1 MANRV
6 SVEIDA
12 QVQGFVQGMNEAS
25 NSCQK
30 YETDTRKIQDS
41 TVNLNKELRAAKRE
55 AQNLAAGYAQLSNE
69 AKASTFGREMARQL
83 EEAKRKA
90 AEYIDLQGDLSTELK
105 NLASDTA
112 TFDTLADGLSALGST
127 MSAVTGVMGIF
138 TDDTAMMTKA
148 VTYFTTAESIASA
161 AIKVKN
167 LLQKQS
173 SLMLGVAAVQ
183 QKALTAAENLDT
195 AAKGRNAVATTAATV
210 AQKAF
215 NAVAKANPYVL
226 LATAVLSVVS
236 AFALFSDGADE
247 ATEAQN
253 KLTIAEENGKKAS
266 ETYASTLASEYS
278 KLMTSYTKLKAE
290 WASLAN
296 DSQRKKFINDHK
308 SELQSLGAEIKNVSD
323 AEGFFKNDTN
333 RIVQAFESRAR
344 AAALAAKA
352 AELYRQ
358 EMEIIEK
365 YRSWTETQGH
375 RAGEEAKHVTSITM
389 DPGTKYDKHP
399 TYNNGQ
405 YYMDNGVL
413 KYTEKG
419 AEAANKATRAY
430 QEMNEAYQQNQREIK
445 NTTAAYAD
453 LIKNGQLL
461 VNTTNS
467 VTNHTNT
474 NTTTTKKEIS
484 TYAEAIAEYDKL
496 VQEKEKLNNML
507 KEGRVDSE
515 FTEEFKK
522 EINAVE
528 NQIQAIVDKWH
539 IKAKVEVEKPKE
551 TAKAGSLKEA
561 QDNVSKYKVDVE
573 LNAVG
578 TPAYIE
584 AMKNLKY
591 WQNKEQEIQL
601 KIDADTSDI
610 KKGSLEWLS
619 QKKSK
624 WEAVLNT
631 SVVGSD
637 EYNRALKEI
646 NKLTKEEQKIELQI
660 EVSGMSAVDKL
671 MNTFEGFHAIDGVV
685 NSFKSLTDAIEED
698 ANAWDIFISTL
709 SVVESIMEGINT
721 VSQIANMLSAKSA
734 VVKTA
739 ETSAAVSASTAVATQ
754 AAAEGTAA
762 APATAM
768 TVANKALE
776 ASYLDLA
783 AAMIFA
789 AHASIPFAGVG
800 LAAGFISS
808 MLAIQA
814 STKAATMAM
823 MAFAEGGIVGG
834 SSYGGDRVLARVNSG
849 EMILNSRQQKNL
861 FNLLDSDVMPQK
873 GGQQIQV
880 QGVIRGTD
888 LLLVQK
894 NTNKVRSKT
903 GTQIHF

>member
-1 MANRV
+1 MANKVHVDLDLNVQGYQQGIQQATESTAAYESETRKV
-6 SVEIDA
+6 ADA
-12 QVQGFVQGMNEAS
+12 QV
-25 NSCQK
+25 
-30 YETDTRKIQDS
+30 
-41 TVNLNKELRAAKRE
+41 NLMKELKAAKKE
-55 AQNLAAGYAQLSNE
+55 VQNLAAGYAKLDKE
-69 AKASTFGREMARQL
+69 AKQSAFGKEMAKQL
-83 EEAKRKA
+83 QIAKQKA
-90 AEYIDLQGDLSTELK
+90 AEYIDLQGDLNTELK
-105 NLASDTA
+105 NMASDTA
-112 TFDTLADGLSALGST
+112 TFDTFADGLSALGST

-138 TDDTAMMTKA
+138 TDDTELMTKA

-173 SLMLGVAAVQ
+173 SLMLGIGAVQ
-183 QKALTAAENLDT
+183 QKALTVAENIDT
-195 AAKGRNAVATTAATV
+195 AAKGRNVVATTAATV

-365 YRSWTETQGH
+365 YRNWTETQGH

-389 DPGTKYDKHP
+389 DPNTKYDKHP

-484 TYAEAIAEYDKL
+484 TYAEAIDEYDKL

-507 KEGRVDSE
+507 KEGRVDSK

-528 NQIQAIVDKWH
+528 KQIQAIVDKWH
-539 IKAKVEVEKPKE
+539 IKAKVEVEKPKDI
-551 TAKAGSLKEA
+551 AQAGSLKEA
-561 QDNVSKYKVDVE
+561 RENVSKYKIDVE
-573 LNAVG
+573 ASVKG
-578 TPAYIE
+578 TPEYDE
-584 AMKNLKY
+584 AIRNLKK
-591 WQNKEQEIQL
+591 WQSKEQEIQL
-601 KIDADTSDI
+601 KINADTSNI
-610 KKGSLEWLS
+610 RKGSLEWLTD
-619 QKKSK
+619 KKHK
-624 WEAVLNT
+624 YEAILET
-631 SVVGSD
+631 SVAGSP
-637 EYNRALKEI
+637 EWNEALKNI
-646 NKLTKEEQKIELQI
+646 NKLTKEENKIKLAI
-660 EVSGMSAVDKL
+660 EVSGMSALEKT
-671 MNTFEGFHAIDGVV
+671 MNMFEGFHAIDNVIG
-685 NSFKSLTDAIEED
+685 SFESLTKAIDEGADA
-698 ANAWDIFISTL
+698 WTVFMGVLST
-709 SVVESIMEGINT
+709 VESVMAAINT
-721 VSQIANMLSAKSA
+721 VTQIANMLQG
-734 VVKTA
+734 V
-739 ETSAAVSASTAVATQ
+739 SAATKIADASASTAAATATATQ
-754 AAAEGTAA
+754 AAAEGTAV
-762 APATAM
+762 APATAA

-783 AAMIFA
+783 SAMIFA
-789 AHASIPFAGVG
+789 AHAYIPFAGVG
-800 LAAGFISS
+800 IASGFIAS

-814 STKAATMAM
+814 ATKATTMSM
-823 MAFAEGGIVGG
+823 GAFTNGGIVGG
-834 SSYGGDRVLARVNSG
+834 NSYNGDKLFARVNSG
-849 EMILNSRQQKNL
+849 EMILNQKQQKNL
-861 FNLLDSDVMPQK
+861 NNMLDESTMPQS
-873 GGQQIQV
+873 GGTNV
-880 QGVIRGTD
+880 TVTGVVRGTD
-888 LLLVQK
+888 LMLVQK
-894 NTNKVRSKT
+894 NTANVMKRAGNSIK
-903 GTQIHF
+903 F